1 MRFTII
7 GLFFAV
13 AMANATSV
21 WERSPWD
28 NSPMKSKQGSAP
40 QAVRENQATEE
51 IKGDPNTFV
60 DTRDHQL
67 YKTVTVYGMTWLAEN
82 LNNES
87 GQSSCYNNNP
97 HCKNNGR
104 LYTWHYAQRACPPG
118 TRLPTVEDWE
128 KALESSN
135 FEKTLTMTGYRFFNG
150 GFYDF
155 GNTGAYWAAEEKE
168 DYAGYAYFFKY
179 KFGSWK
185 KEAFYKE
192 QANSIRCI
200 VEGSKTSGSHTW
212 GDQ

>member
-1 MRFTII
+1 MKFAII

-28 NSPMKSKQGSAP
+28 NSPMKSEQGSAP
-40 QAVRENQATEE
+40 QAVRGNQAE

-67 YKTVTVYGMTWLAEN
+67 YKTVTVYGTTWFAEN
-82 LNNES
+82 LNYES
-87 GQSSCYNNNP
+87 IQSACYNNKS
-97 HCKNNGR
+97 HCKNVGR
-104 LYTWHYAQRACPPG
+104 LYTWHFAQRACPPG
-118 TRLPTVEDWE
+118 TKLPTVDDWE
-128 KALESSN
+128 KALEAST
-135 FEKTLTMTGYRFFNG
+135 FESTLTLTGYRFFNG
-150 GFYDF
+150 DFYDF

-168 DYAGYAYFFKY
+168 DYVGYAYFFKY
-179 KFGSWK
+179 KFGDWK

-200 VEGSKTSGSHTW
+200 VGDGKSDGAHKW